1 MKKIKKILNMDIT
14 QEIHINEE
22 SQLAALIALV
32 PMLVFSFFFST
43 GLVSAA
49 ETTDLSQSITGA
61 LDVKIVDGS
70 GNEVASPN
78 VAFAS
83 KNFAATSQ
91 TSAAVLGTASEK
103 MRVTNPRGNV
113 ATWSLNLAAT
123 SGATSSWSNGTNNY
137 DFNDVTALA
146 ADGGDGDSIGGQL
159 SIDPSAGT
167 LAGVGTTSG
176 ANVSL
181 GAASAFNEGTVDSI
195 DILSAAAGAQKPGVW
210 DLTGVN
216 ISQSIPGMQATG
228 SYTINMTL
236 TAI

>member
-91 TSAAVLGTASEK
+91 TSAAVLGTAS
-103 MRVTNPRGNV
+103 RGNV

>member
-1 MKKIKKILNMDIT
+1 MDIT

-22 SQLAALIALV
+22 SQLAVLIALV
-32 PMLVFSFFFST
+32 PLLVFSFFFNS
-43 GLVSAA
+43 GLVRAA
-49 ETTDLSQSITGA
+49 ETTDLSQSINGA

-78 VAFAS
+78 VTFAS

-91 TSAAVLGTASEK
+91 NSAAVLGTASEK

-113 ATWSLNLAAT
+113 AIWALSLAAT
-123 SGATSSWSNGTNNY
+123 AGTTASWSNGVNNY
-137 DFNDVTALA
+137 DFNDPTALA
-146 ADGGDGDSIGGQL
+146 SDGADGDSVGGQL
-159 SIDPSAGT
+159 SVDPSAGT
-167 LAGVGTTSG
+167 LAGVGTT
-176 ANVSL
+176 ATTNLSL
-181 GAASAFNEGTVDSI
+181 GSASAFNEGTVNSI

-216 ISQSIPGMQATG
+216 ISQSIPAMQATG
-228 SYTINMTL
+228 AYTINMTL